1 MNVTQPSLP
10 HSRSSRTLP
19 ADETYAWD
27 DEIDEVGNDEPAID
41 LRAIWS
47 AIVRNRWIIAA
58 ILALCL
64 LGGVAASM
72 LSVPQYRATASV
84 QIDQRAAKVLGTE
97 DEEVTGSSA
106 EADRYLQTQVDV
118 IKSRALA
125 IQVAE
130 AQKLYSNDGFLT
142 AVGIER
148 TPELTPDRLRLA
160 VLGSLQTNLSVNLPR
175 NSRVVTIS
183 FASRSPG
190 VSADVANAFV
200 REYIDSSLQR
210 RFDQSAYA
218 RRFLSEQ
225 LAQAKARLAQSEL
238 DANAY
243 ARAQGL
249 IDTSEAA
256 PAGSTGGGGQRSLT
270 TSDLVQLNQA
280 YTAARAARLQAQQRF
295 ERARSTAVTSLPEVL
310 GNPAVQQLSR
320 QRAELEA
327 SYQQERQRHK
337 EDFPSVRQAQAAMD
351 AIDQQIGR
359 IGASVLNSLR
369 YAYQAAADEEQAFR
383 HRIDELKRATLS
395 EQDRSVQFNILRRES
410 DTNRQLYEALLQ
422 RFREV
427 SAASGATNNNI
438 AVIDQAEPPTAPFA
452 PRPAMNLALAGLLG
466 LALSGAI
473 VFAREQFD
481 DAIREPND
489 TEMKLG
495 LPLLGV
501 LPRASDNPM
510 TELASP
516 RSPLAEAAQAL
527 RTSLELSA
535 PDGMPGSVLMT
546 SSRQGEGKSTTSV
559 LVALM
564 LAQAG
569 KRVLLVDADLRKP
582 SLHQYLGLQNEVG
595 LSTVLAGQ
603 GTLEG
608 AVQRSE
614 TANLSLV
621 TSGPMPPDPAQL
633 LASPQLGE
641 FVQAWSK
648 HYDRIIIDAPP
659 VLGLADAPLLASVAR
674 AVIFVV
680 EADRAHRGGAKAAL
694 KRLAGARAIMLGAVL
709 TKKSGRNDADG
720 YAYYGY
726 GTQKPKRRFGGG
738 Q

>member
-1 MNVTQPSLP
+1 M
-10 HSRSSRTLP
+10 
-19 ADETYAWD
+19 DG
-27 DEIDEVGNDEPAID
+27 VGSDEPAID
-41 LRAIWS
+41 LRAIWG
-47 AIVRNRWIIAA
+47 AVVRNRWIIAA

-64 LGGVAASM
+64 LGGIAASM
-72 LSVPQYRATASV
+72 LTVPQYRASASV

-97 DEEVTGSSA
+97 DEEVGGSSA

-130 AQKLYSNDGFLT
+130 AQKLYGSDGFLS

-148 TPELTPDRLRLA
+148 TPESTPDQLRLA
-160 VLGSLQTNLSVNLPR
+160 VLGALQTNLSVDLPR
-175 NSRVVTIS
+175 NSRVVTVS
-183 FASRSPG
+183 FASRSAG
-190 VSADVANAFV
+190 ISADVANAFV
-200 REYIDSSLQR
+200 REYINSSLQR
-210 RFDQSAYA
+210 RFDQSVYA

-243 ARAQGL
+243 ARAKGL

-256 PAGSTGGGGQRSLT
+256 PAGTQGGGGQRSLT

-280 YTAARAARLQAQQRF
+280 YTTARAARLQAQQRY
-295 ERARSTAVTSLPEVL
+295 ERARSTALTSLPEVL
-310 GNPAVQQLSR
+310 DNEAVQQLSR

-337 EDFPSVRQAQAAMD
+337 EDYPSVRQSQAAMQ

-359 IGASVLNSLR
+359 IGTSVLNSLR
-369 YAYQAAADEEQAFR
+369 YAYQAAADEEQAFAQS
-383 HRIDELKRATLS
+383 IDELKRATLS

-410 DTNRQLYEALLQ
+410 DTNRQLYDALLQ

-452 PRPAMNLALAGLLG
+452 PRPALNLALAALLG
-466 LALSGAI
+466 LAVSGAV
-473 VFAREQFD
+473 VFAREHFD
-481 DAIREPND
+481 DAIREPTD
-489 TEMKLG
+489 TEKKLG
-495 LPLLGV
+495 LPLLGL
-501 LPRASDNPM
+501 LPRASEDPM

-535 PDGMPGSVLMT
+535 PDGMPNSVLMT

-559 LVALM
+559 LIALM

-582 SLHQYLGLQNEVG
+582 SLHEYLGLQNTVG

-603 GTLEG
+603 STLEG
-608 AVQRSE
+608 AVQRSD
-614 TANLSLV
+614 TPGLSLV
-621 TSGPMPPDPAQL
+621 TSGPMSPNPAQL
-633 LASPQLGE
+633 LAAPQLAE
-641 FVQAWSK
+641 LVNVWTR
-648 HYDRIIIDAPP
+648 HYDRVIIDAPP
-659 VLGLADAPLLASVAR
+659 VLGLADAPLLASIAK

-694 KRLAGARAIMLGAVL
+694 KRLGSVRAVMLGAVL
-709 TKKSGRNDADG
+709 TKMSTRTDADG

-726 GTQKPKRRFGGG
+726 GTQKPKLWFGGDR
-738 Q
+738 